1 MKILLKENEI
11 AKIVDKISNELSL
24 LIAKE
29 KKTPV
34 IIGILKGGIF
44 FAIDIIKKI
53 KSDVLIDFIKISSY
67 VKTTAGQITLKNDT
81 NLKIKNRLLIIIE
94 DIIDTGHSIAY
105 LLNFMRQKH
114 QPKKIITVALIY
126 KNNKEHQLTKKKI
139 KIDFIGKT
147 INDQGFLI
155 GYGLDYNEIGRNLK
169 NVYVINKKDL
179 LKLQHKG

>member
-1 MKILLKENEI
+1 M
-11 AKIVDKISNELSL
+11 S
-24 LIAKE
+24 
-29 KKTPV
+29 
-34 IIGILKGGIF
+34 
-44 FAIDIIKKI
+44 
-53 KSDVLIDFIKISSY
+53 
-67 VKTTAGQITLKNDT
+67 
-81 NLKIKNRLLIIIE
+81 
-94 DIIDTGHSIAY
+94 
-105 LLNFMRQKH
+105 QKH